1 MRSLESEDDM
11 GAWGVT
17 AYDNDTA
24 ADWVFDK
31 IKREI
36 DRVLYSPYAQVEEV
50 LAALAVAVDLKL
62 VPWLAWDRVEA
73 ALVRIEADDKKTGW
87 KEPKARAAYLR
98 KLARRLQA
106 GRKASGW
113 TPLTALRL
121 KKSKKSKVVTK
132 KPLRVL
138 KVRVQEAKPKASTKG
153 KA

>member
-1 MRSLESEDDM
+1 M

-31 IKREI
+31 IKPAI
-36 DRVLYSPYAQVEEV
+36 DRALYSPYAQAEEV

-73 ALVRIEADDKKTGW
+73 ALARIEADDKKTGW
-87 KEPKARAAYLR
+87 KEPKARALYLK
-98 KLARRLQA
+98 KLARKLEA
-106 GRKASGW
+106 GRKAAGW
-113 TPLTALRL
+113 TPLTAMRL
-121 KKSKKSKVVTK
+121 KKSKAATK
-132 KPLRVL
+132 KPPRVS
-138 KVRVQEAKPKASTKG
+138 KTRAKKG